1 MFTRRCCTW
10 SSPTSKSMA
19 STSLSDGG
27 LTPPSQLRLLADW
40 LLAVTRE
47 GAVAGGNEITLVGRE
62 RNSVPVAEITR
73 LFVAKEY
80 STDDIASANRTFS
93 IAALPDSWKDY
104 FRERLERVRA

>member
-1 MFTRRCCTW
+1 
-10 SSPTSKSMA
+10 MA